1 MRNTCMSRWAC
12 NLSAWLILLGLLAGL
27 VWTASA
33 QTPAKHKR
41 RPLQGICGTVTELTG
56 NQMPRITE
64 DGKDPKTGNGKR
76 VVREVLI
83 YPVLTMQ
90 QAPMNSEGFIDS
102 VTRVKPVKSV
112 KSDGSGKFCA
122 YGLAPG
128 LYSLLV
134 REPKGLYANQF
145 DDKNRIFPV
154 RVTTRKITQTEITI
168 SHQAAF

>member
-1 MRNTCMSRWAC
+1 MHNTCPSRWAC

-27 VWTASA
+27 AWTASA
-33 QTPAKHKR
+33 QTTAKPTRK
-41 RPLQGICGTVTELTG
+41 PLQGICGTVTELTG

-76 VVREVLI
+76 VVRDVLI
-83 YPVLTMQ
+83 YPVLTIQ
-90 QAPMNSEGFIDS
+90 QAPANSEGFIDS
-102 VTRVKPVKSV
+102 VPGIKPVKTI
-112 KSDGSGKFCA
+112 KSDGSGTFCA

-154 RVTTRKITQTEITI
+154 RVTKRKVTQTEITI